1 MKFDLE
7 FEDAVL
13 AQALR
18 DEGYLKRA
26 SRVCESHHFG
36 TKEHAWLWGVIHSV
50 WSEYRERTPGKLV
63 AARAAADF
71 PEKDKRKP
79 YLILARRLFKHKPVG
94 PLAALDELSR
104 FVRLVNAQLALEKGA
119 EALEKGDVEACEQAM
134 VSGSRSAVKERNYTH
149 ISWIEGFEERQ
160 ATRKYEKEHPEE
172 FTVIPTGIPRLDKA
186 LSGGAR
192 LGELG
197 LMMGTTGRGKSIGL
211 NNLVHTAISRSF
223 PSVYFGMEMP
233 ARQIAMR
240 HDARWLEMRYDQF
253 KGYDFKPSELREIK
267 GRLARG
273 TKQYANQ
280 FHIISMPVRSASIL
294 DLRAVLDDLKAEH
307 DFKPKLIIV
316 DSGDHLRCTDKGMD
330 SYRLQQAAVYWD
342 MKRLA
347 EEDGYMIWS
356 SVQAGKEWAE
366 RIAMAEAA
374 SESYD
379 KARIAD
385 LVVSIND
392 PNARGRRRKS
402 VEIETGGTDD
412 DDVEAEEVEG
422 IVTPG
427 VCRMEAWLAKYRDGL
442 SKLRIPLDCDFSRMM
457 VKEAEEIDD

>member
-1 MKFDLE
+1 LKFDLE

-18 DEGYLKRA
+18 DEAYLKRA
-26 SRVCESHHFG
+26 VRICEAHHFG
-36 TKEHAWLWGVIHSV
+36 TKEHAWLWDVIHSV
-50 WSEYRERTPGKLV
+50 WSEYRERAPGKLV
-63 AARAAADF
+63 AARAQADF

-79 YLILARRLFKHKPVG
+79 YLVLARRLFKFKPVG
-94 PLAALDELSR
+94 PLAALDELSK
-104 FVRLVNAQLALEKGA
+104 FVRLVNAQLALEQGA
-119 EALEKGDVEACEQAM
+119 EALEKGDVDACEQAM
-134 VSGSRSAVKERNYTH
+134 AVAARSAVQERNYTH
-149 ISWIEGFEERQ
+149 IAWIEGFQERQ
-160 ATRKYEKEHPEE
+160 ATRKYEAEHPDE
-172 FTVIPTGIPRLDKA
+172 FTVIPTGIARLDRA

-211 NNLVHTAISRSF
+211 NNLIHASISRGF
-223 PSVYFGMEMP
+223 PAVYFGMEMP

-253 KGYDFKPSELREIK
+253 KAYDFKPSELRAIK
-267 GRLARG
+267 GRFARAA
-273 TKQYANQ
+273 KQYANLL
-280 FHIISMPVRSASIL
+280 HIISMPVRSASIL
-294 DLRAVLDDLKAEH
+294 DIRSALDDLKAEY
-307 DFKPKLIIV
+307 DFTPKLIVV

-342 MKRLA
+342 QKRLA
-347 EEDGYMIWS
+347 EEDGYVVWS

-392 PNARGRRRKS
+392 PNAKSRRRKA
-402 VEIETGGTDD
+402 VEIETDESD
-412 DDVEAEEVEG
+412 DDVEPEEVEG
-422 IVTPG
+422 IAAPG
-427 VCRMEAWLAKYRDGL
+427 ARRMEAWLAKYRDGM
-442 SKLRIPLDCDFSRMM
+442 SKLRIPLDCDFSRMI
-457 VKEAEEIDD
+457 VREAVEADE